1 MRIRYGAER
10 KETVMQAV
18 QAVGADAIA
27 NRVMDIMPEGYQH
40 GDPLQVI
47 VGGYRFRCCV
57 VWDALILETAS
68 PVRAGKKPKNPIPLT
83 SSNLV

>member
-18 QAVGADAIA
+18 QAVGADAITNQVLA
-27 NRVMDIMPEGYQH
+27 TMPEDYQH

-47 VGGYRFRCCV
+47 VGGFRFRGCV
-57 VWDALILETAS
+57 VWDVLVVENAS
-68 PVRAGKKPKNPIPLT
+68 PVRAGKEPKNPILHT

>member
-1 MRIRYGAER
+1 MQIRYGAER

-18 QAVGADAIA
+18 QAVGADALTNQVLA
-27 NRVMDIMPEGYQH
+27 TMPEEYQH

-47 VGGYRFRCCV
+47 VSDFRFRGCV

>member
-1 MRIRYGAER
+1 MRIRYGTER
-10 KETVMQAV
+10 KDTVMQAV
-18 QAVGADAIA
+18 QTVGADAITNQVLA
-27 NRVMDIMPEGYQH
+27 AMPEEYQH

-47 VGGYRFRCCV
+47 VGGYRFRGCV
-57 VWDALILETAS
+57 VLDALILENAS

>member
-18 QAVGADAIA
+18 RAVGADAIT
-27 NRVMDIMPEGYQH
+27 NRVMDIMPEDYQH

-47 VGGYRFRCCV
+47 VGGFRFRGCV
-57 VWDALILETAS
+57 VWDVLVVETAS
-68 PVRAGKKPKNPIPLT
+68 PVRTGKEPKNPMPLT
-83 SSNLV
+83 SPDTV

>member
-1 MRIRYGAER
+1 MRIRYGPER

-18 QAVGADAIA
+18 QAVGAGAIT
-27 NRVMDIMPEGYQH
+27 NRVMDIMPEEYQH

-83 SSNLV
+83 SPDTV

>member
-18 QAVGADAIA
+18 RVVGGDAIT
-27 NRVMDIMPEGYQH
+27 NRVMDIMPEDYQH

-47 VGGYRFRCCV
+47 VGDYRFRCCV

-68 PVRAGKKPKNPIPLT
+68 PVRVGKKPKNPIPLT